1 MSTTWTR
8 RSFMSAAAA
17 AGVGGLMLPYGVGML
32 RDDAEAQMQPLGVR
46 FDAAPFPLGV
56 ASGDPTADSVILQT
70 RLSDAPF
77 DLDAPWGTVPED
89 VEVEWVVAEDARL
102 RRVVARGTVGSSS
115 ATGHAVHVDVTG
127 LEPGRVYWYRFAA
140 LGATSRIGRTRTAG
154 IAPLQQLRIAYL
166 SCQSFPH
173 GYFTAYQ
180 NLLQEDVDV
189 VFHLGDYMYE
199 YGEGGYG
206 DLRSSPP
213 VDQVFSLNSYRVR
226 YAAYRG
232 DPWLRACHARF
243 PFITTWDDHEID
255 NNWAGE
261 TPENTTD
268 VGNATPAAYAERR
281 FNAFQAY
288 HENLPIRPAPDRNAV
303 DAPDYQIYRQF
314 VFGDLLDLSV
324 LDTRQYRTDQP
335 CENPLTGGE
344 QFVVAR
350 CAEQDDPDASMLGA
364 TQKDWL
370 FGNLS
375 TSTTAW
381 RCIAQQVMVSQLR
394 TLGLPAEVPD
404 GGAGNLYFNID
415 QWDGYRV
422 ERQALLDHLADN
434 AIPDTVVLTGDIH
447 SHWVFDLTR
456 DFDDAGAP
464 SVGTEFVGT
473 SVTSPGFEQV
483 GGNEPVRSDAY
494 LHNRHLKWFEG
505 TRKGYA
511 IIEFTPD
518 GVTNTYRVV
527 DTVEADRSG
536 VSTLAAFHVPRGG
549 TVEQVAGDSANPLGT
564 A

>member
-32 RDDAEAQMQPLGVR
+32 RDEAEAQMQPLGVR
-46 FDAAPFPLGV
+46 FDAFPFPLGV

-77 DLDAPWGTVPED
+77 DLDAPWGNIPED
-89 VEVEWVVAEDARL
+89 VDVHWVVAEDARL
-102 RRVVARGTVGSSS
+102 RRIVAQGTVGSSS
-115 ATGHAVHVDVTG
+115 TRGHAVHVDVTG
-127 LEPGRVYWYRFAA
+127 LEPGKVYWYQFAA
-140 LGATSRIGRTRTAG
+140 LGARSRIGRTKTAG
-154 IAPLQQLRIAYL
+154 IAPLQRLRIAYL

-180 NLLQEDVDV
+180 NLLDEDVDV

-199 YGEGGYG
+199 YADGGYG

-261 TPENTTD
+261 TPENTSD
-268 VGNATPAAYAERR
+268 EGNATPAAYAERR

-288 HENLPIRPAPDRNAV
+288 HENLPIRPAPEDNAI
-303 DAPDYQIYRQF
+303 DAPAYQIYRQF
-314 VFGDLLDLSV
+314 VFGDLLDVSV

-335 CENPLTGGE
+335 CDDG
-344 QFVVAR
+344 FVTVN
-350 CAEQDDPDASMLGA
+350 CADQADPDATIMGP
-364 TQKDWL
+364 TQRDWL

-375 TSTTAW
+375 TSTAAW
-381 RCIAQQVMVSQLR
+381 RVIAQQLIVSQVSS
-394 TLGLPAEVPD
+394 LGLSTLLPDTGAGPAQ
-404 GGAGNLYFNID
+404 GGNLYFSAD
-415 QWDGYRV
+415 QWDGYLV
-422 ERQALLDHLADN
+422 ERQALMSHLADN
-434 AIPDTVVLTGDIH
+434 AIPDTFVITGDIH
-447 SHWVFDLTR
+447 SSWVLDMKE
-456 DFDDAGAP
+456 DFDDP
-464 SVGTEFVGT
+464 SSATVGTEFVGT
-473 SVTSPGFEQV
+473 SVTSPGFEQL
-483 GGNEPVRSDAY
+483 GGNEPFRTGLYASNPHMKY
-494 LHNRHLKWFEG
+494 LEG
-505 TRKGYA
+505 TRKGYTIA
-511 IIEFTPD
+511 DITHD
-518 GVTNTYRVV
+518 GVTVTYRVV
-527 DTVEADRSG
+527 DTIEENRSG
-536 VSTLAAFHVPRGG
+536 VSTQSEWLLPRGG
-549 TVEQVAGDSANPLGT
+549 AVEQVAGDSVNPLSG